1 MRLYHETYSF
11 QQLWKII
18 TDPMQ
23 RRLVLV
29 NKSDKK
35 IKLQIIDLNKKSK
48 EDLSIM
54 GIDEIT
60 AIENNY
66 VYGYTYKSKDSPEIG
81 KTIQLDVSSG
91 QMVEISEIPEH
102 TLNLVAL
109 PEIFNESYDRF
120 KDLKRFGESYTRY
133 TISREFH
140 YLQNDHLSCFGY
152 YFKHAGKLNFALC
165 VLDLEGVKL
174 FDKVIHTNLDGLT
187 DENFFLYH
195 DMLIFAEE
203 NHTVHVLTT
212 SDD

>member
-120 KDLKRFGESYTRY
+120 KD
-133 TISREFH
+133 
-140 YLQNDHLSCFGY
+140 DHLSCFGY